1 MYAVDPGRVETEWL
15 HRCHPSFPHIG
26 QGGAKMIS
34 SLHARNVFDAG
45 AFNGPVG
52 KRYAATAASV
62 RDT

>member
-1 MYAVDPGRVETEWL
+1 MAASLSPVI
-15 HRCHPSFPHIG
+15 PHIG

-62 RDT
+62 RIPD